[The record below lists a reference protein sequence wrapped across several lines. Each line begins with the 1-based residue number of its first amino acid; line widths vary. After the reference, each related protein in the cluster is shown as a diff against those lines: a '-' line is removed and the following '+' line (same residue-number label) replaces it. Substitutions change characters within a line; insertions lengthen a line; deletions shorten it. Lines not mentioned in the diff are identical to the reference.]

1 MSLKHFLGKMTSPRK
16 RMKEEIDQ
24 KALRENLEYYRNI
37 IAYWRF
43 YPDKFIDYLCS
54 LNPHNTFKFYFFQRM
69 YLRICLRYKTVYA
82 VFSRGF
88 SKSFLAVLSL
98 MIKAILYPGAKLA
111 TAADGKGL
119 M

>member
-1 MSLKHFLGKMTSPRK
+1 MSLKNFLGKMTSPRK

-37 IAYWRF
+37 IA
-43 YPDKFIDYLCS
+43 YLCS

-111 TAADGKGL
+111 TAADGK
-119 M
+119 